1 MSEEREQEYSLA
13 PDPASVL
20 PISKRVSIPLREIE
34 LSAIRAQGA
43 GGQNVN
49 KVSSAIHLRFNI
61 PASSL
66 PEFYKQRLLALK
78 DQRLSKD
85 GSIII
90 KAQDSRSQEQ
100 NKADALRR
108 LQDLIKSVSVLEK
121 PRKPTKPTRSS
132 RRKRIDSKVKHGRL
146 KSLRGPVRPSD

>member
-1 MSEEREQEYSLA
+1 MSEEHEQEYSLA

-132 RRKRIDSKVKHGRL
+132 RRKRVDSKVKHGRL